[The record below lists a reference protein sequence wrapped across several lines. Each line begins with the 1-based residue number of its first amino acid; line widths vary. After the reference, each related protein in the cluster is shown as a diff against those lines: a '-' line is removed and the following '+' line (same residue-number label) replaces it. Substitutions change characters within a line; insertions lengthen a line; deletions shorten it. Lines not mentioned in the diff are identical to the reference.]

1 MGRCIILKEGRGGER
16 GKGMKRVKEGEGEKV
31 MGERRGKEEGC
42 EGEMKRGGEDEG

>member
-16 GKGMKRVKEGEGEKV
+16 GKGKRRVKEGEGEKV

-42 EGEMKRGGEDEG
+42 ERDEKGRGR